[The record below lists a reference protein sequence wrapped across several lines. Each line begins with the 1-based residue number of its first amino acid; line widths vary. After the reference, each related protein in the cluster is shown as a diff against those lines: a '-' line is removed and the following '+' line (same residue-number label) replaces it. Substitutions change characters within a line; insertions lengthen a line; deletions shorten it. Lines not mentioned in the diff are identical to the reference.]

1 MRQNNNSGEFLLV
14 YEQRYSFNWNA
25 TDKIR
30 ATARINMNS
39 FENFVKFQVNLNEIP
54 IAMDKSGKDI
64 VADWYFLDDFNSG
77 QEMWVD
83 SNGLQMIPKKLFTRR
98 DWVYV
103 SNNTVSAN
111 YYPKTSAIAIRDHS
125 GSQDAQ
131 NQKQILIMNDMS
143 QGCSAG
149 LRGNKN
155 IEIM

>member
-1 MRQNNNSGEFLLV
+1 
-14 YEQRYSFNWNA
+14 
-25 TDKIR
+25 
-30 ATARINMNS
+30 
-39 FENFVKFQVNLNEIP
+39 
-54 IAMDKSGKDI
+54 
-64 VADWYFLDDFNSG
+64 
-77 QEMWVD
+77 
-83 SNGLQMIPKKLFTRR
+83 MIPKKLFNRR
-98 DWVYV
+98 DWTYI

-131 NQKQILIMNDMS
+131 NQKQILIMNDMA